1 MIMLNL
7 QLFAKSA
14 AYQRQRRKAK
24 AYASGKE
31 IEKEIKKEA
40 EKNPAPKKKPA
51 KGEAVSAVNLHDEY
65 QIFVM
70 ENEKERPYTDKN
82 GNFVYRTGK
91 NISDKMVYNKNR
103 EAWESK
109 AQREAQKKDGLGKIR
124 KYIVRKRVR

>member
-1 MIMLNL
+1 MIMLDI

-14 AYQRQRRKAK
+14 AYQRERRKSK
-24 AYASGKE
+24 AYANGKK
-31 IEKEIKKEA
+31 IEDELKKEV
-40 EKNPAPKKKPA
+40 EKKPEPKKKPA

-70 ENEKERPYTDKN
+70 ENGKERPYTDRN